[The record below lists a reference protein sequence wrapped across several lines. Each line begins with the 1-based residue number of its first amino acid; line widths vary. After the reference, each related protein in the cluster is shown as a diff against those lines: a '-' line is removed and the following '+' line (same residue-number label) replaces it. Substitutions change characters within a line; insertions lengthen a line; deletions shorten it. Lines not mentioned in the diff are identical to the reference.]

1 MQVNYRFRYK
11 VTNGDFDTLID
22 DLKSGKLTDEIPSH
36 GVVAR
41 IRQRMPADRGVGA
54 IAPELV
60 TENPAWMDGKA
71 AL

>member
-1 MQVNYRFRYK
+1 M
-11 VTNGDFDTLID
+11 ID
-22 DLKSGKLTDEIPSH
+22 DLKSGKLADEIPGH

-41 IRQRMPADRGVGA
+41 IRQRIPADRGVGA

-60 TENPAWMDGKA
+60 TENPVWMDGKA